1 MKSEEL
7 KDYLVKGKL
16 DIDKLIDDFYGYV
29 YMIVKNGISVFITNE
44 DMEEIIS
51 DVFVAIW
58 KNSINLLEKT
68 DIKHYLAG
76 ITKNVIKNKY
86 RNTEINFSISDYEET
101 LIDNYSI
108 EKTIE
113 ENEQNTIISNTL
125 KTLKPEEYKIFIL
138 YYYNSK
144 SIKEIANELNF
155 SISNIKTIL
164 HRVRNKIKR
173 NLDNGGYGYEK

>member
-16 DIDKLIDDFYGYV
+16 DIDKLIDNFYGYV

-51 DVFVAIW
+51 DVFFAIW
-58 KNSINLLEKT
+58 KNSIKLSYTT

-86 RNTEINFSISDYEET
+86 RDTETNFSISDYEEK
-101 LIDNYSI
+101 LINIYSL
-108 EKTIE
+108 EVKTE
-113 ENEQNTIISNTL
+113 EDEQNTIISNTL
-125 KTLKPEEYKIFIL
+125 KTLKPDEYKIFIL

-144 SIKEIANELNF
+144 SVKEIAKELNY
-155 SISNIKTIL
+155 STSNIKTIL

-173 NLDNGGYGYEK
+173 NLEDGGYGYGK